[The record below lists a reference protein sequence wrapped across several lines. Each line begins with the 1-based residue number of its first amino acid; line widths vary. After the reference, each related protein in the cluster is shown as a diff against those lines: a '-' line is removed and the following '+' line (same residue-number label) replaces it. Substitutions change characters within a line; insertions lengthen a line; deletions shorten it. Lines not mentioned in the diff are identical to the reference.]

1 MTRHKLIYSAG
12 VFYVSQSLT
21 KMTKH
26 RFDAHIIVHDKENE
40 YGKIIYGK
48 QNTWFAVR
56 PTYLEEIIFQY

>member
-48 QNTWFAVR
+48 QNT
-56 PTYLEEIIFQY
+56 